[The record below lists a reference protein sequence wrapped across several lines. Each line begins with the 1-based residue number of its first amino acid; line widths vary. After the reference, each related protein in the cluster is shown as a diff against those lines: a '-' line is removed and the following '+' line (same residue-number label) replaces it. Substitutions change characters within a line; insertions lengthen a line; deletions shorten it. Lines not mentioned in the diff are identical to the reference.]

1 MHVCGFDPGLDTRIR
16 GAAGPEKP
24 SELCCTRRYW
34 VIILLSIA
42 LSYFYAGARIAEFP
56 CSLEF
61 IPCAGKKNPC
71 SVC

>member
-24 SELCCTRRYW
+24 SVFGGARNHLL
-34 VIILLSIA
+34 IIFLSIA

-56 CSLEF
+56 
-61 IPCAGKKNPC
+61 ARAN
-71 SVC
+71 